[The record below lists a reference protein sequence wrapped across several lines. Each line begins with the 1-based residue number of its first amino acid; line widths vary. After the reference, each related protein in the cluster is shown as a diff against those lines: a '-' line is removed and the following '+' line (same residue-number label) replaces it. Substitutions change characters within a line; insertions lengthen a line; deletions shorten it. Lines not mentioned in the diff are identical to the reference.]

1 MARACLSLSYSFWCG
16 WFLYHPGCRSHS
28 TSGSL
33 PAGAIYVQ
41 LYIQWLHAG
50 SKRAG
55 APCVTILVMS
65 LLSKCILD
73 ATPLLSSNAE
83 TCSFDLADDPHR
95 KINGGWHCLAF
106 LALIRVLMLFICVI
120 FPPQV
125 CTLQEARDPAWFV
138 HSLINSPRSRRARHV
153 VSWLELNK
161 WTMESD

>member
-1 MARACLSLSYSFWCG
+1 M
-16 WFLYHPGCRSHS
+16 
-28 TSGSL
+28 
-33 PAGAIYVQ
+33 Q
-41 LYIQWLHAG
+41 LYIQWLRAG

-65 LLSKCILD
+65 LLPKCILD

-83 TCSFDLADDPHR
+83 TCSFDLAGDPHS
-95 KINGGWHCLAF
+95 KINGGWHCLAL

-125 CTLQEARDPAWFV
+125 CTLQEARDPVWFV

-153 VSWLELNK
+153 VS
-161 WTMESD
+161 